1 MQPSRRGL
9 KFFSARSLTSDGAEG
24 VEVLGGEQGGRQL
37 PDELLEQRRGVV
49 GAHLVPAD
57 VARVEVGLQVLLQQ
71 LRTQPEVCHFIETA
85 VAVSGS
91 ALQGNDLWVCSS
103 TGSELTFNGIT
114 TKLSFEIR
122 GVSLV

>member
-1 MQPSRRGL
+1 MPPNRDVGEG
-9 KFFSARSLTSDGAEG
+9 FFSLSLTSDGAEG

-71 LRTQPEVCHFIETA
+71 LRTHSRRFQCQFIERA
-85 VAVSGS
+85 AGVSGS
-91 ALQGNDLWVCSS
+91 ALQGQ
-103 TGSELTFNGIT
+103 
-114 TKLSFEIR
+114 
-122 GVSLV
+122 

>member
-1 MQPSRRGL
+1 MGEV
-9 KFFSARSLTSDGAEG
+9 FFFLSLTSDGAEG

-71 LRTQPEVCHFIETA
+71 LRTQPDGFS
-85 VAVSGS
+85 VSS
-91 ALQGNDLWVCSS
+91 
-103 TGSELTFNGIT
+103 
-114 TKLSFEIR
+114 
-122 GVSLV
+122 

>member
-1 MQPSRRGL
+1 M
-9 KFFSARSLTSDGAEG
+9 KVFFRSLTSDGTEG

-71 LRTQPEVCHFIETA
+71 LRTQPEVS
-85 VAVSGS
+85 VSVHRKSRGRVWI
-91 ALQGNDLWVCSS
+91 GV
-103 TGSELTFNGIT
+103 TG
-114 TKLSFEIR
+114 
-122 GVSLV
+122 

>member
-1 MQPSRRGL
+1 MRW
-9 KFFSARSLTSDGAEG
+9 LTSDGAEG

-71 LRTQPEVCHFIETA
+71 LRTRPEARHFTERVTWRA
-85 VAVSGS
+85 GRGGVGATSGV
-91 ALQGNDLWVCSS
+91 ALQTLQENDLWACLSS
-103 TGSELTFNGIT
+103 RSELTFDGIT
-114 TKLSFEIR
+114 MKLRFYI
-122 GVSLV
+122 